1 MTSQRHR
8 QLETHLKR
16 ELSRIIR
23 RELSIPGT
31 DLLSVTRVE
40 LSSDQ
45 KHARVHVSHLEDDEE
60 ARRRILGRLIDRV
73 GAIKHYMAEQLDL
86 KYIPELRFEEDT
98 SIREAARLSSI
109 MDELREE
116 REDRG
121 GHGTED

>member
-1 MTSQRHR
+1 LLRVDGLPGVR
-8 QLETHLKR
+8 R
-16 ELSRIIR
+16 RPWGASRSRDVLCDPRGEVNI
-23 RELSIPGT
+23 
-31 DLLSVTRVE
+31 TRVE
-40 LSSDQ
+40 LSSDH

-109 MDELREE
+109 MD
-116 REDRG
+116 
-121 GHGTED
+121 